1 MTAAAAAGDYCDVLT
16 ASDAAAAAAVAAD
29 GSGGGRAGCV
39 SWAIIIAFFHSP
51 HTV

>member
-1 MTAAAAAGDYCDVLT
+1 MTAAAAAGDYCDVRT
-16 ASDAAAAAAVAAD
+16 ASDAAAAAVAAD

-51 HTV
+51 HTI